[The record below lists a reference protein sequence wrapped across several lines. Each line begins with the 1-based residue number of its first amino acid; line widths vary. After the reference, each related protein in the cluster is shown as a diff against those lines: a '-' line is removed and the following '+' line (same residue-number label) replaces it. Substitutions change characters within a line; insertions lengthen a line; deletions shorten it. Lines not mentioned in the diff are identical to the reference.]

1 MPATAIEIPP
11 VGCVHFFQS
20 PRAKHLRITIKQDKT
35 IRVTMPRR
43 GNLHQAKEFLLS
55 KTSWIQKHLRKI
67 DQYANLNVIPDSSID
82 IEKAKTDL
90 FNRLNYFAEKYNFSY
105 NHAVFRRQK
114 TKWGSCSGRNNINLN
129 INLVTLP
136 EQLQDYVLL
145 HELVHTRHKNHGRE
159 FWAELNRLTGD
170 ARQLRKEMRK
180 YRLTPIR
187 PKTPDAR
194 PKIADRV

>member
-11 VGCVHFFQS
+11 VGDVHFFQS

-35 IRVTMPRR
+35 IRVTMPRK
-43 GNLHQAKEFLLS
+43 GNLREAKEFLLS

-67 DQYANLNVIPDSSID
+67 DQNAIQKIPDSNID
-82 IEKAKTDL
+82 LEKARAYL
-90 FNRLNYFAEKYNFSY
+90 FNRLNYFAQKYNFSY
-105 NHAVFRRQK
+105 NRAVFRRQK

-145 HELVHTRHKNHGRE
+145 HELVHTKHKNHGKA
-159 FWAELNRLTGD
+159 FWMELDRLTGD
-170 ARQLRKEMRK
+170 AKKLRKEMRK
-180 YRLTPIR
+180 YRLVVR
-187 PKTPDAR
+187 
-194 PKIADRV
+194 

>member
-1 MPATAIEIPP
+1 
-11 VGCVHFFQS
+11 
-20 PRAKHLRITIKQDKT
+20 
-35 IRVTMPRR
+35 MPRR

-67 DQYANLNVIPDSSID
+67 DKNPIQEIPDLNID
-82 IEKAKTDL
+82 PEKAKTDL
-90 FNRLNYFAEKYNFSY
+90 LNRLNYFAEKYNFSY
-105 NHAVFRRQK
+105 SRAVFRRQK
-114 TKWGSCSGRNNINLN
+114 TRWGSCSGRNNINLN
-129 INLVTLP
+129 IKIAALP
-136 EQLQDYVLL
+136 EHLQDYVLL